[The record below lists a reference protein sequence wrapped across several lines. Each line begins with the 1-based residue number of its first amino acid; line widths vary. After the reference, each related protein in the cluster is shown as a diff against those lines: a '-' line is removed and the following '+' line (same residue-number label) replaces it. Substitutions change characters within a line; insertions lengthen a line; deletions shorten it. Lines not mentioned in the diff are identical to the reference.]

1 MAETNSA
8 VKFYRTTSSA
18 FSSAT
23 KEDGALYF
31 LTDVGKIYLV
41 VGTGSS
47 QSLYQMSVS
56 PSDIV
61 SNVAQGDGNGQI
73 KVTKNGSASNVS
85 VKGLK
90 SAAYTESTD
99 YATSGHTH
107 DARYVRFDTNSQGLT
122 STQKSNARTNIGA
135 GTSSFSGSYND
146 LTNKPTIPAA
156 QVNSDWNASSGVA
169 QILNKPTLA
178 SVATSGSYG
187 DLSNKPSIPSK
198 DSDLSTND
206 RYVRFDTNSQGL
218 SSTQKSNARTNIG
231 AGTSSFSGSYN
242 DLSNKPSIPSKDSD
256 LSTNDRYVRFDTNS
270 QGLSSTQK
278 SNARTNIGA
287 GTSSFSGS
295 YNDLTNKPTIPAAQ
309 VNSDWNASSG
319 VAQIL
324 NKPTIPTV
332 NNSTITVKQ
341 TGIADQTFT
350 LNGSATTITLVDTN
364 TWRPVGTGSTDAAAG
379 NHGHGNI
386 NNAGTI
392 TSTAVTSATGVLVY
406 DSSNKIQRA
415 TAAST
420 RSIIGAGTY
429 SKPSGGIPATDLA
442 TGLISGSGSITVTQ
456 DNTTKKYTISGS
468 SGGSTLYR
476 HNLEWVFKT
485 GSSSSGYIYTHFYAY
500 LITNSSTAYT
510 YSTYFNNINTLFK
523 KTVLCGGL
531 YDYSSQEDY
540 GYDGISTEWQ
550 PNYSKSGNLNG
561 VYVRYMREGSST
573 WDTSTYINS
582 STIAYSFTDTVET
595 LN

>member
-31 LTDVGKIYLV
+31 LTDVGTIYLV

-99 YATSGHTH
+99 YATSSHTH
-107 DARYVRFDTNSQGLT
+107 DTRYVRFDTNSQGLT

-156 QVNSDWNASSGVA
+156 QVNSDWNSSSGVS

-178 SVATSGSYG
+178 SVATSGNYG

-324 NKPTIPTV
+324 NKPALATVATSGSYNDLSNKPTIPT
-332 NNSTITVKQ
+332 
-341 TGIADQTFT
+341 
-350 LNGSATTITLVDTN
+350 DTN
-364 TWRPVGTGSTDAAAG
+364 QKIKVGSVTFGNNDVIDIVAGDNVTVTGLASGTGAP
-379 NHGHGNI
+379 
-386 NNAGTI
+386 
-392 TSTAVTSATGVLVY
+392 
-406 DSSNKIQRA
+406 KI
-415 TAAST
+415 
-420 RSIIGAGTY
+420 
-429 SKPSGGIPATDLA
+429 
-442 TGLISGSGSITVTQ
+442 
-456 DNTTKKYTISGS
+456 TISAGG

-510 YSTYFNNINTLFK
+510 YSTYFGSITTLFK

-550 PNYSKSGNLNG
+550 PSYSKSGNLNG

-573 WDTSTYINS
+573 WDSSTYITS
-582 STIAYSFTDTVET
+582 STTAYSFTDTVET
-595 LN
+595 LG